1 MSDECEHGHL
11 ARKCDLCCRDREIA
25 RLTVLVGRLADALN
39 GFDYDGHGMFLRT
52 FGLVKVDGVWKE
64 IEDERREAIR
74 NLRQNERRLRHRG
87 ARHWRMGPSRG
98 LRRWLNETRIS
109 RPRLAVCCCFTNTAG
124 ASFWEIPNGD

>member
-25 RLTVLVGRLADALN
+25 RLTVLVDRLADALN

-64 IEDERREAIR
+64 IE
-74 NLRQNERRLRHRG
+74 G
-87 ARHWRMGPSRG
+87 
-98 LRRWLNETRIS
+98 
-109 RPRLAVCCCFTNTAG
+109 
-124 ASFWEIPNGD
+124 